1 MKEELDDIRMRI
13 AFSALIAVHALIHGM
28 SFARDFGLAFL
39 TQLNFKKALHPG
51 IVLWIATHFSDVDF
65 NFD

>member
-51 IVLWIATHFSDVDF
+51 IVL
-65 NFD
+65 